1 MGGKEAFT
9 SPPASRKRR
18 VTPSIGKRKRRQEEL
33 TDQPRRSKRRQ
44 IYSDPTSIPVTPS
57 APSSSI
63 RDTARILSVSGS
75 GGSREYTG
83 STYSLEAVLSKRTL
97 SSPHPGHA
105 DATEKPGDETA
116 VSDGPRHCYCDEYCQ
131 ACTSITPCEL
141 HDGFYCSGCDDW
153 FHAACTGWE
162 IKGEFPN
169 RYMESKMYPDFK
181 IQLDSLSQE
190 DSQPWYCIRCWET
203 KKFEDAA
210 FIPWV
215 ECSLEHQA
223 FRLGVEVDYTVKP
236 TAMQHRIDEYVE
248 HLQAT
253 LPDKTLR
260 NLR

>member
-63 RDTARILSVSGS
+63 RDTARISSVSGS

-131 ACTSITPCEL
+131 ACTSIVL
-141 HDGFYCSGCDDW
+141 LFRFGCTLANFCRQIW
-153 FHAACTGWE
+153 
-162 IKGEFPN
+162 
-169 RYMESKMYPDFK
+169 R
-181 IQLDSLSQE
+181 
-190 DSQPWYCIRCWET
+190 
-203 KKFEDAA
+203 
-210 FIPWV
+210 
-215 ECSLEHQA
+215 ECCLLQCKWW
-223 FRLGVEVDYTVKP
+223 RLV
-236 TAMQHRIDEYVE
+236 HFC
-248 HLQAT
+248 L
-253 LPDKTLR
+253 
-260 NLR
+260 

>member
-63 RDTARILSVSGS
+63 RDTARISSVSGS

-116 VSDGPRHCYCDEYCQ
+116 VSNGPRHCYCDEYCQ

-181 IQLDSLSQE
+181 ISLDSLSQE
-190 DSQPWYCIRCWET
+190 DR
-203 KKFEDAA
+203 
-210 FIPWV
+210 
-215 ECSLEHQA
+215 SLIMWGGILEIVRNYVTR
-223 FRLGVEVDYTVKP
+223 RLGYIIENPTSTIAPERVLVLTV
-236 TAMQHRIDEYVE
+236 VSS
-248 HLQAT
+248 HLVSSI
-253 LPDKTLR
+253 P
-260 NLR
+260 